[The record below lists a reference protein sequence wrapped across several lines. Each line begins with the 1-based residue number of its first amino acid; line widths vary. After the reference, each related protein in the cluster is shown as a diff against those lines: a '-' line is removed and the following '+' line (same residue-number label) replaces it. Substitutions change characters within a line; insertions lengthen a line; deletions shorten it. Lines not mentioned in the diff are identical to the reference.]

1 MAHSLRFNRDWLSK
15 ADYKPWLASVEM
27 LQRHIARMCMKTFS
41 LSNMGE
47 IAVKSPASGKE
58 TSDCCDPIPES
69 IFSE

>member
-1 MAHSLRFNRDWLSK
+1 MAHSTRFNRDWLSK
-15 ADYKPWLASVEM
+15 ADYKPWLASVEDVTK
-27 LQRHIARMCMKTFS
+27 AYCKMCMKTFS

-47 IAVKSPASGKE
+47 IAVKESCLREE